1 MVFKTP
7 DEATQKRLTIPKLR
21 NLISSLKERRDA
33 AMAPHNQEISFYEK
47 LLEKKVGEANAQS
60 SSGVQSPPTL

>member
-7 DEATQKRLTIPKLR
+7 DEATINRLTIPKLK
-21 NLISSLKERRDA
+21 NLIESLKERRAA
-33 AMAPHNQEISFYEK
+33 AMAPHNQEIKFYVD
-47 LLEKKVGEANAQS
+47 LLAKKEGAANAQS